1 MKGTLM
7 KLNLLATLR
16 LLVPLAVIG
25 LMALT
30 VAGQQ
35 LSTVQPNAQG
45 SLTGKYEGTAKDST
59 GETKVTLDLVDESGK
74 FSGTFATQLGIF
86 KLVKGQMADGLL
98 SFELEIT
105 KSRVPPR
112 PSPRLSLRLKDD
124 KLAGTLWDGVK
135 TSDIELRKA
144 VKDEISGEWDA
155 VADAQGQPF
164 PFSLLLK
171 LDGDKVSG
179 SSSSQLGASNIST
192 GTWKDG
198 KLAIM
203 LESGSGQIA
212 LIATMVEGKLSGD
225 YDFAGQTSGKW
236 VATKKK

>member
-1 MKGTLM
+1 MKETLT
-7 KLNLLATLR
+7 KLNLFATLR
-16 LLVPLAVIG
+16 FLVPLALIG

-30 VAGQQ
+30 VTGQQ
-35 LSTVQPNAQG
+35 LSTVQPSAQG

-59 GETKVTLDLVDESGK
+59 GETKVNLDLVDESGK

-86 KLVKGQMADGLL
+86 KLVKGQMANGLL

-124 KLAGTLWDGVK
+124 KLVGTLWDGAK

-155 VADAQGQPF
+155 VADAQGQAF
-164 PFSLLLK
+164 PFTLDLK
-171 LDGDKVSG
+171 VEGGKVTG
-179 SSSSQLGASNIST
+179 STSSELGTST
-192 GTWKDG
+192 VSSGTWKDG
-198 KLAIM
+198 
-203 LESGSGQIA
+203 
-212 LIATMVEGKLSGD
+212 
-225 YDFAGQTSGKW
+225 
-236 VATKKK
+236 